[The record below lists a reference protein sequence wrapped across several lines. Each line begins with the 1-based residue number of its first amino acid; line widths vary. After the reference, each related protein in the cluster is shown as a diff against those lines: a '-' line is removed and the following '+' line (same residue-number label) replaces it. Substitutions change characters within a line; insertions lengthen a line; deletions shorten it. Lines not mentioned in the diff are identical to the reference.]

1 MKNKSSAN
9 VESLSNEKNLETC
22 SKANKQSKNEKT
34 SENLHKNISS
44 KQMFSFFMHS
54 SSVAIF
60 GHINP
65 DADSYGAMFALRDMC
80 RNMGKKADCFAIK
93 NAYCFLD
100 EIFPLNE
107 VRTDFSSQ
115 EFDLVVIVDLNN
127 LTRVQT
133 CFIDE
138 IKKVK
143 KVVNIDHHLHDTKI
157 TDNQIIDTSN
167 AACCQMILHFMQENK
182 QKVTP
187 QIATYLWAGIIG
199 DTGRFLHSNL
209 THEVL
214 IDATQLFDLGADV
227 QFVYDKMFRKNSLKD
242 IEIQNKIISSTKF
255 NKEKTVGTT
264 IFTLKD
270 IKKMAVDQEM
280 IKKYTNLIINL
291 DGVLA
296 SFLCMEYLPGKFKV
310 SIRTKG
316 INAQKFASTFG
327 GGGHVCA
334 SGFNIDGNKRKVLS
348 ASKIWM
354 KEILKF

>member
-54 SSVAIF
+54 NSVAIF

-107 VRTDFSSQ
+107 IRTDFSSQ
-115 EFDLVVIVDLNN
+115 EFDL
-127 LTRVQT
+127 
-133 CFIDE
+133 
-138 IKKVK
+138 
-143 KVVNIDHHLHDTKI
+143 VVNIDHHLHDTKI

-182 QKVTP
+182 QEITP